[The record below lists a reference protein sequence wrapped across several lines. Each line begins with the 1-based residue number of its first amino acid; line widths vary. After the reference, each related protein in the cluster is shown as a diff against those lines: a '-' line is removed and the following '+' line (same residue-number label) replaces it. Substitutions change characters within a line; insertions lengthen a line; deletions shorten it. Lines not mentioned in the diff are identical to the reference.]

1 MNVPHLLDHIVIA
14 GPDLQELVDWF
25 HELTGVTAAPGGA
38 HPTGTANALV
48 ALTVGGR
55 PRPHYLELIGP
66 DPEREGEEL
75 PKTFNIHRLKKPT
88 VITYAAHPEGIDQV
102 AERAR
107 ARGVDLGAV
116 QDLSRRTPD
125 GTELQWQ
132 LTQPPLPRNYGLPFL
147 IDWGTTPHPGLNEL
161 PAIELLSFERIEVKP
176 EPLQKATAALGL
188 GDGLATVRE
197 GRGSRFVLRLRT
209 EDGREIEL

>member
-1 MNVPHLLDHIVIA
+1 
-14 GPDLQELVDWF
+14 
-25 HELTGVTAAPGGA
+25 
-38 HPTGTANALV
+38 
-48 ALTVGGR
+48 
-55 PRPHYLELIGP
+55 
-66 DPEREGEEL
+66 EGEEL

-116 QDLSRRTPD
+116 QDLSRRTSD

-132 LTQPPLPRNYGLPFL
+132 RTQPPLPRHYGLPFL
-147 IDWGTTPHPGLNEL
+147 IDWGTTPQPGLTEL

-176 EPLQKATAALGL
+176 EPLQKATAAPGL

-209 EDGREIEL
+209 EDGREIELCGRAARTAARAAPAGPEAPAGRPASAGRRRRRAARRPAATPPPGPPGPACDS

>member
-25 HELTGVTAAPGGA
+25 HELTGITAAPGGA

-116 QDLSRRTPD
+116 QDLSRRTPTAPNCNGSSRSLRCP
-125 GTELQWQ
+125 GT
-132 LTQPPLPRNYGLPFL
+132 TASPSSSTGAPPRN
-147 IDWGTTPHPGLNEL
+147 
-161 PAIELLSFERIEVKP
+161 PASLSCPR
-176 EPLQKATAALGL
+176 
-188 GDGLATVRE
+188 
-197 GRGSRFVLRLRT
+197 
-209 EDGREIEL
+209 